1 MDSLMMANTL
11 VLTPSQ
17 TRRLSPDDQS
27 TPGPDDIDSPATPLA
42 NLGGALSWP
51 IPLSADEQRRL
62 RLITMSHAHHLGD
75 QPLVMQIKGGVLE
88 FLRYDHP
95 IPENV
100 TDDPAKMLDALLR
113 SPQGQLMG
121 KTLQQRMQGIDSDS
135 SVMDYLLAGIAL
147 QMDPES
153 ITAPLRNKTAGLDL
167 ASNRHCG
174 RHASAVIDD
183 LAEHLSREGR
193 TSAALAK
200 TGAYLLLGRSAPQ
213 FLIADIPRNVK
224 VGSLAWANL
233 TMAAMAIEAQT
244 PGKVPG
250 LTFAQVMSKAESARR
265 ADPASTQRI
274 QTAVLRDWAVTNEII
289 LKRNDDAYTEGQ
301 LETIRATFNQ
311 ELEERLAAAR
321 ILDKALPTRKDIAL
335 ALLIERFSDLG
346 TLFEVK
352 ALHTDTYR
360 GESGQTG
367 FSGIHSLLDYAMM
380 DLPNPRPLAS
390 SDTRLPLEALN
401 NNPTFGVQ
409 EAFDRQF
416 ARSILDKKAA
426 VNTTIRHMISL
437 LPLEDKKNFEFGKV
451 SFFQQGSFVSDGFF
465 NHTPCPNEPGLLIRT
480 ELSGTFQAYEININ
494 KDTIERTA
502 LHKAK
507 QQESREANK
516 YFTTKELVPR
526 EAANEL
532 GRELALSESLVSS
545 FSSARSRAIADTF
558 VQHLD
563 LDDPAIKELA
573 RGQTPMDEYYRPKP
587 LGEFL
592 LNLIP
597 FRSAIVNFQKGNYG
611 EAVFDLT
618 VDVFGFLTA
627 GVATAGKLIRIGRT
641 ALSTGAKALKTAHVI
656 GVATIDVLNPVGGL
670 SDLARLVGTGGL
682 YLLSR
687 GAKAV
692 NRLRGTADSYDVL
705 KALSKQYDAAAT
717 GTVKVTGQTVEGAAV
732 LKSGQWYSFDA
743 DTMRPYGSPL
753 EEFAV
758 ATQAVAGEVL
768 AAHIDDWDEL
778 SHTLFSRYSVPDSR
792 IAGLSRNSQGVY
804 VAADGHLSHIRHT
817 DGSGTTAVYEVRQ
830 VTRTEDGVVRAR
842 VYHDNRQT
850 SLLVQHLQGDQ
861 WQRLGLFG
869 GGQITADHLRA
880 WEALPQAEQKRLT
893 IRGFALQNGVSAK
906 TFAYYVEPEGQL
918 SAAGLLMRNRPANTP
933 FNKVTHVHVRDWQ
946 TMTQPARDAMTMEGF
961 AGHHHLNPI
970 SFKTYVRADG
980 LGPAGETLLNRA
992 AGSSYNALTDD
1003 HLRTWKGLFE
1013 KPDNSVTPQEF
1024 IREHGL
1030 SPNSWR
1036 LHVKVDGTLKD
1047 ETVQRLDQARQT
1059 SAVPLAATPARLPA
1073 RVPGGPEEK
1082 ITAEHLLNWE
1092 AVSRNEQGN
1101 TSRADF
1107 ARQHNL
1113 SQTTFEYYVQPDGQL
1128 SATGAIVRNR
1138 PANMP
1143 FDKVTQTHIDH
1154 WQNMT
1159 QRARDAMTMEGFAGH
1174 HHLHPGTFKS
1184 FVRRNGSLG
1193 PAGKALLN
1201 RATGTAYNAITD
1213 DHLREWSRQFGQ
1225 PDNLVTAAEFV
1236 SQHGFSP
1243 TSWHAQVRAN
1253 GSLRDATAQR
1263 LYPAGRDVALLPS
1276 APQKTDAIASLPAHV
1291 PGRRS
1296 ELITAEH
1303 LLAWEALPRAEQLS
1317 LTREGFTRQKGLS
1330 GKTFAYYVEPDG
1342 QLSAAGMIV
1351 RERPAGTPV
1360 NPVTGAHIRDW
1371 QAMTQ
1376 PLRDAMTMEGFAGLH
1391 HLHPGLFKSIVRQN
1405 GSLAPAGEAMLNRAA
1420 GVAYNSIRDEHLSQW
1435 KMLFEKSG
1443 NTVTVEEFVR
1453 QHGLSP
1459 NSWRRLVRANGLL
1472 KDTAVR
1478 RLEQAGRNTTLSPAP
1493 QQIETSSGQKRPAQE
1508 SVDPTQPKKSAD
1520 TPQNSEQAPGPS
1532 SDILPVAIKVET
1544 GTSSSLPHQVDNTLP
1559 ILQDPKNPRLSL
1571 THALEGPIDD
1581 IRIAH
1586 WNGLL
1591 DGLDNASK
1599 KNVSSQIKES
1609 IKDWLRTE
1617 GQHQSRFDQT
1627 LEVFTAL
1634 DDGPNRGASVWA
1646 RRDIAKFE
1654 VLGPYAGKFHESDA
1668 SLFQEIRKQ
1677 GSRAVLTYL
1686 FGTRSGNRSVSGLH
1700 TGNTLS
1706 LINTSQLGNEP
1717 AWKSNNVISIAAG
1730 KNLTF
1735 YVALEDIS
1743 KGDELLMD
1751 YGLLYQP
1758 VPDIAVKQDP
1768 GR

>member
-1 MDSLMMANTL
+1 MMANTL

-17 TRRLSPDDQS
+17 TQRLSPDDQS

-692 NRLRGTADSYDVL
+692 NRLRGTANSYDVL

-980 LGPAGETLLNRA
+980 RPR
-992 AGSSYNALTDD
+992 
-1003 HLRTWKGLFE
+1003 
-1013 KPDNSVTPQEF
+1013 
-1024 IREHGL
+1024 
-1030 SPNSWR
+1030 
-1036 LHVKVDGTLKD
+1036 VK
-1047 ETVQRLDQARQT
+1047 RC
-1059 SAVPLAATPARLPA
+1059 
-1073 RVPGGPEEK
+1073 
-1082 ITAEHLLNWE
+1082 
-1092 AVSRNEQGN
+1092 
-1101 TSRADF
+1101 
-1107 ARQHNL
+1107 
-1113 SQTTFEYYVQPDGQL
+1113 
-1128 SATGAIVRNR
+1128 
-1138 PANMP
+1138 
-1143 FDKVTQTHIDH
+1143 
-1154 WQNMT
+1154 
-1159 QRARDAMTMEGFAGH
+1159 
-1174 HHLHPGTFKS
+1174 
-1184 FVRRNGSLG
+1184 
-1193 PAGKALLN
+1193 
-1201 RATGTAYNAITD
+1201 
-1213 DHLREWSRQFGQ
+1213 
-1225 PDNLVTAAEFV
+1225 
-1236 SQHGFSP
+1236 
-1243 TSWHAQVRAN
+1243 
-1253 GSLRDATAQR
+1253 
-1263 LYPAGRDVALLPS
+1263 
-1276 APQKTDAIASLPAHV
+1276 
-1291 PGRRS
+1291 
-1296 ELITAEH
+1296 
-1303 LLAWEALPRAEQLS
+1303 
-1317 LTREGFTRQKGLS
+1317 
-1330 GKTFAYYVEPDG
+1330 
-1342 QLSAAGMIV
+1342 
-1351 RERPAGTPV
+1351 
-1360 NPVTGAHIRDW
+1360 
-1371 QAMTQ
+1371 
-1376 PLRDAMTMEGFAGLH
+1376 
-1391 HLHPGLFKSIVRQN
+1391 
-1405 GSLAPAGEAMLNRAA
+1405 
-1420 GVAYNSIRDEHLSQW
+1420 
-1435 KMLFEKSG
+1435 
-1443 NTVTVEEFVR
+1443 
-1453 QHGLSP
+1453 
-1459 NSWRRLVRANGLL
+1459 
-1472 KDTAVR
+1472 
-1478 RLEQAGRNTTLSPAP
+1478 
-1493 QQIETSSGQKRPAQE
+1493 
-1508 SVDPTQPKKSAD
+1508 
-1520 TPQNSEQAPGPS
+1520 
-1532 SDILPVAIKVET
+1532 
-1544 GTSSSLPHQVDNTLP
+1544 
-1559 ILQDPKNPRLSL
+1559 
-1571 THALEGPIDD
+1571 
-1581 IRIAH
+1581 
-1586 WNGLL
+1586 
-1591 DGLDNASK
+1591 
-1599 KNVSSQIKES
+1599 
-1609 IKDWLRTE
+1609 
-1617 GQHQSRFDQT
+1617 
-1627 LEVFTAL
+1627 
-1634 DDGPNRGASVWA
+1634 
-1646 RRDIAKFE
+1646 
-1654 VLGPYAGKFHESDA
+1654 
-1668 SLFQEIRKQ
+1668 
-1677 GSRAVLTYL
+1677 
-1686 FGTRSGNRSVSGLH
+1686 
-1700 TGNTLS
+1700 
-1706 LINTSQLGNEP
+1706 
-1717 AWKSNNVISIAAG
+1717 
-1730 KNLTF
+1730 
-1735 YVALEDIS
+1735 
-1743 KGDELLMD
+1743 
-1751 YGLLYQP
+1751 
-1758 VPDIAVKQDP
+1758 
-1768 GR
+1768 